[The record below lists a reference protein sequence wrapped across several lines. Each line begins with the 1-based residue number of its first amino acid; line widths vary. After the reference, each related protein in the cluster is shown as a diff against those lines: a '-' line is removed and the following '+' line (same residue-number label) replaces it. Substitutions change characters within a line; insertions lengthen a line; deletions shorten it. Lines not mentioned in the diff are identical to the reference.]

1 MNAALAYLGST
12 LLVIWSIVHLLPT
25 RAVVREFGQMDSDN
39 VRQVIIGWVTEGL
52 TLMFIGV
59 MVLLLLIFKEPDNGA
74 TMMIMQIT
82 SGYLLVLAFVSYV
95 VGNRTNLL
103 PLSASPLIKCAVAAM
118 YLSAA
123 I

>member
-59 MVLLLLIFKEPDNGA
+59 MVLLLLIFKESDNG
-74 TMMIMQIT
+74 TTQMVMQIT

-103 PLSASPLIKCAVAAM
+103 PLSASPLLKCAVAAM

>member
-1 MNAALAYLGST
+1 MNAALAYLGSI

-25 RAVVREFGQMDSDN
+25 RAVVQEFGHMDSDN
-39 VRQVIIGWVTEGL
+39 VRQVIMGWLIEGL
-52 TLMFIGV
+52 TLMFIGI

-74 TMMIMQIT
+74 TLMIMKIT
-82 SGYLLVLAFVSYV
+82 SGYLLVLAFVSYL

-103 PLSASPLIKCAVAAM
+103 PLKASPLVKCAVAAM

>member
-12 LLVIWSIVHLLPT
+12 VLVIWSIVHLLPT

-59 MVLLLLIFKEPDNGA
+59 MVLLLL
-74 TMMIMQIT
+74 
-82 SGYLLVLAFVSYV
+82 
-95 VGNRTNLL
+95 R
-103 PLSASPLIKCAVAAM
+103 
-118 YLSAA
+118 
-123 I
+123 

>member
-59 MVLLLLIFKEPDNGA
+59 MVLLLLIFKESDNG
-74 TMMIMQIT
+74 TTQMVMQIT